1 RRKIMRTA
9 MRVASL
15 VWMLGCLLML
25 TVPAWAGDC
34 ASKDDCTAV
43 PDNGTRAACVG
54 GVIAGYCIYE
64 RTRRK
69 KNDDP
74 EFGEGRADDE
84 EVILEGNGGQPSDD
98 TSTDGKEHKTTDT
111 SPPEKK
117 GPDIMNKPLGGD
129 DLF

>member
-1 RRKIMRTA
+1 MKPFLRLATLA
-9 MRVASL
+9 
-15 VWMLGCLLML
+15 WMLGCALLL
-25 TVPAWAGDC
+25 ALPAWAGDC
-34 ASKDDCTAV
+34 ANPDDCSAI
-43 PDNGTRAACVG
+43 PDNGTKAACVG

-69 KNDDP
+69 KDDDP
-74 EFGEGRADDE
+74 EFGEGRADNE
-84 EVILEGNGGQPSDD
+84 EVILEGDGAPSSDD

-129 DLF
+129 DVF